1 MLVADTSALVSL
13 AITDS
18 GTPIRLL
25 FQEYDI
31 RLPPAVVAEL
41 EDIATYDDTH
51 ADAAA
56 RVLAQLGDEHV
67 EAPDERP
74 DYPLDDGETAAIT
87 LANETNAAVF
97 LCDEYREL
105 STIHAVL
112 SESRLVTTPKLIEAF
127 TRRDVPGELL
137 WSAESPGSKQP
148 LITQNAVLTTAGESI
163 FQVLWEDQSA
173 TEIATPGK
181 SISSPLSLGSN
192 QIFLTAR
199 SSEDSG
205 TLTCT
210 IAQQT

>member
-18 GTPIRLL
+18 GTPVRLL

-127 TRRDVPGELL
+127 TRRDVL
-137 WSAESPGSKQP
+137 SAE
-148 LITQNAVLTTAGESI
+148 
-163 FQVLWEDQSA
+163 
-173 TEIATPGK
+173 
-181 SISSPLSLGSN
+181 
-192 QIFLTAR
+192 TAR
-199 SSEDSG
+199 DILSEMIEERSWRG
-205 TLTCT
+205 NPYV
-210 IAQQT
+210 AQFRDRFET